1 MNNHMFV
8 NILAAASF
16 AFASLPANAVET
28 VSGAP
33 YDYTATMKPERPYMH
48 QYDKLMMQKL
58 FLARPDQKGG
68 STVGMTFSDALEV
81 IKGMDNLSRGVP
93 KIVYLVGWQYEGHDC
108 KYPAFHEFNKALKR
122 EEDATA
128 RDSYLWLQ
136 REAKKY
142 NTTVSVHLLV
152 QDAEPDSPLWQEYVD
167 NDLICRDVD
176 GNLITRAVFN
186 GVPMY
191 DVNLAAEWDKGML
204 QKRLDEV
211 VELANIKEAG
221 TLHCDAFYA
230 RMSPYNAGNMAE
242 QEEAMRKMLRYMRDK
257 GIDVT
262 VEFLHNG
269 QRCDRM
275 IGLSPAAWWLDMSA
289 VERAKFP
296 PSLIAGGQEGKF
308 GKLWLKE
315 TFLFGDNYQAED
327 DFNFVDIYHDRDY
340 SKAWDRAKLG
350 IATRTV
356 PYLFFNTLQIR
367 EYDEPNEIVTYS
379 GGVVSDWKNKTVT
392 WNGTL
397 LRDNNN
403 VFFPLAWKDN
413 KEIMAYSQDGYNDR
427 EWKLPQGWSNVKA
440 VVVCD
445 VTPDGIGKPRTV
457 KVRNGA
463 LILSMEPNSIASIT
477 PAR

>member
-1 MNNHMFV
+1 MRLKALTGL
-8 NILAAASF
+8 LAAASMIF
-16 AFASLPANAVET
+16 PATAADAVET

-68 STVGMTFSDALEV
+68 SNVGMTFADVLEV

-122 EEDATA
+122 PEDATA

-167 NDLICRDVD
+167 NDLICRDID

-186 GVPMY
+186 GQPMY
-191 DVNLAAEWDKGML
+191 DVNLAAEWNKGLL

-230 RMSPYNAGNMAE
+230 RMSPYNAANMAE

-262 VEFLHNG
+262 IEFLHNG
-269 QRCDRM
+269 QRCDKM

-296 PSLIAGGQEGKF
+296 ASLIAGGQEGKF

-327 DFNFVDIYHDRDY
+327 DFNFVDIYHDKDY
-340 SKAWDRAKLG
+340 SKAWDRAKYG

-356 PYLFFNTLQIR
+356 PYLFYNTLKIQD
-367 EYDEPNEIVTYS
+367 YDEPAEKVTYS
-379 GGVVSDWKNKTVT
+379 QGVVTDWKNKTVS
-392 WNGTL
+392 WNGAL
-397 LRDNNN
+397 LRENDNI
-403 VFFPLAWKDN
+403 FFPLVWKDN
-413 KEIMAYSQDGYNDR
+413 KEIMAYSKDGYSDR
-427 EWKLPQGWSNVKA
+427 EWKLPQGWSDVKA
-440 VVVCD
+440 VTISEVNIAGTTKPQTLRVK
-445 VTPDGIGKPRTV
+445 DGAIRLSIEPNT
-457 KVRNGA
+457 
-463 LILSMEPNSIASIT
+463 ILSILPV
-477 PAR
+477 R